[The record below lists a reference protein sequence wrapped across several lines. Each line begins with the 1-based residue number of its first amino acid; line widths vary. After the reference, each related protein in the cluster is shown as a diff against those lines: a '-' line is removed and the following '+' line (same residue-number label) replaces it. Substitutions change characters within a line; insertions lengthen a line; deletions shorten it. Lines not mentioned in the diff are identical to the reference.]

1 MPAAYDKSNDD
12 NNHHNNL
19 SELDKKK
26 WLVAR
31 IERVLETVIRTES
44 ERTKNKSEADLIALM
59 LASILKQSM
68 HYICANQEQND

>member
-12 NNHHNNL
+12 NKNHHNNL

-31 IERVLETVIRTES
+31 IERVLETVI
-44 ERTKNKSEADLIALM
+44 KD
-59 LASILKQSM
+59 
-68 HYICANQEQND
+68 

>member
-1 MPAAYDKSNDD
+1 VPAAYDKSNDD

-31 IERVLETVIRTES
+31 IERVLETVIKDGVRE
-44 ERTKNKSEADLIALM
+44 N
-59 LASILKQSM
+59 
-68 HYICANQEQND
+68 